1 LSKLQPLES
10 IIPASNSI
18 SNTADPALFQ
28 PMEIRAAQTYG
39 PNIYQ
44 CLPRAGHGQGLIV
57 QADVRRGV
65 QARDLHAL
73 SRILAMASI
82 FERAA
87 TDSSRH
93 RNTPTDTS
101 HRPAETMK

>member
-1 LSKLQPLES
+1 MSQDERMVKLG
-10 IIPASNSI
+10 I
-18 SNTADPALFQ
+18 ADPALFQ
-28 PMEIRAAQTYG
+28 PMKIRAAQTYS
-39 PNIYQ
+39 PNVYQ
-44 CLPRAGHGQGLIV
+44 SLARRGDRQGLIV

-73 SRILAMASI
+73 SRILPMASI
-82 FERAA
+82 FEWAA